1 MKEKL
6 ITLWKQN
13 IMLKRLVNYILY
25 SKQNKYVRTYRQ
37 SNMILNKDNKNVWNN
52 TNSEDLNKVD
62 SKQNNEYKV
71 NEEEK
76 QKSEQNIYKEMTK
89 KLYKKYNY
97 YEIGSNPHNINQNC
111 KQNYSYI
118 SELNIH
124 KMLLLG
130 LKKLNITKLNDMQI
144 NTLLTIQQGKD
155 VLLNYPDGSG
165 KTLAYILPIL
175 NNIYFIHD
183 YLEKII
189 LDYYDNTENSSISQN
204 YKSNNKPN
212 IYEEMGKYLLKY
224 SHYKNNA
231 ILEDNT
237 IEVHKKM
244 NKKENDNFNL
254 LPKNF
259 EKDLLN
265 KNDNDNY
272 KYSTK
277 RGRHSKKSE
286 SISNQINCQNVD
298 LNNISIMNKLI
309 EIIKIN
315 NINLSNLNSLEKNKS
330 ELQILNNILKN
341 GKFEKKKNS
350 PNNINIYEQT
360 YRYLIQNPLQM
371 NKTVIIITIN
381 KDNITQIINF
391 IKKIDILNRINIQT
405 LNDVPFVD
413 IEKTSEKEKRNYDTS
428 EPKHNNNDY
437 TQFDVANLQV
447 ENINYLNNPVLCNKE
462 IMWLVADILITTP
475 DIFLNSY
482 KNIGFEKNSNEAI
495 IPSIIIFDEVDML
508 FQNNAYRNTMMNIF
522 QIIKKRPEIYNPHI
536 NISEKNIENIN
547 KEIDNILLNNS
558 KDKKN
563 ELNIHTDIDPNQNN
577 NFKNNEK
584 SFIQLIFISSTLP
597 SVGHTT
603 VGSMLNER
611 FSNLVDIISC
621 LNYKIPKNI
630 QTQWI
635 ELNKEKIINLYL
647 FNTQYKNN
655 KIEEN
660 LQDLSL
666 SNKINQLENY
676 SFEHRLD
683 ILIYILK
690 KYHEL
695 TMEHIKLYDGI
706 KYSSGK
712 KQNEGENDFKNFD
725 NDYNKKSKIL
735 NNKFELI
742 YKFPIYKTIVFV
754 NNVKDCFKIYN
765 FLKKHNWPVYNFHKN
780 LSLNSRIQS
789 LHNFSNANIGI
800 LITTDLLSRGI
811 DTKNVDHIIN
821 FHFPSDVI
829 TYLHR
834 LSKINRLNSD
844 IQNFKSEKINI
855 ISSHRR
861 LFFVTNFISSTNT
874 QLANSIKKFDNNN
887 ISLLS
892 LFSRKKSFK
901 MKNKRK
907 DPKTNENKKYID
919 VDSIQNIELDIN
931 DAKLNQMLQIIS
943 NEKDKE
949 SKNSAIL
956 SPPNQQNRQNQQSH
970 ISKCEKNDYF
980 HQNENYSN
988 SSTIDTT
995 TSAYSIDSKNPQV
1008 QAPFTMFSLNQD
1020 EYKSDDESDEECL
1033 EKNYANS
1040 KYNIYQNI
1048 VCDVKRSYKETHNFS
1063 NKYSEEKNIKLP
1075 SWDNVQF
1082 DHQKYVIERF
1092 KNKECH
1098 LIGQVKRG
1106 KLILNNFESNNND
1119 DDLLF

>member
-6 ITLWKQN
+6 ITVWRQN
-13 IMLKRLVNYILY
+13 IMLKRPVKFILHLKENRYI
-25 SKQNKYVRTYRQ
+25 RTRRQ
-37 SNMILNKDNKNVWNN
+37 SNVILSNDNASVENN
-52 TNSEDLNKVD
+52 GSVESNRNG
-62 SKQNNEYKV
+62 
-71 NEEEK
+71 
-76 QKSEQNIYKEMTK
+76 EQNIYKEMTK
-89 KLYKKYNY
+89 RLYKKYNY
-97 YEIGSNPHNINQNC
+97 YEIGSNPNNINKNC

-118 SELNIH
+118 NELNIH

-130 LKKLNITKLNDMQI
+130 LKKLNIAKLNDMQI
-144 NTLLTIQQGKD
+144 NTFLTIQQGKD

-189 LDYYDNTENSSISQN
+189 LDYHENSSISQN
-204 YKSNNKPN
+204 YKSNNKFN
-212 IYEEMGKYLLKY
+212 IYEKMGKYLLNY
-224 SHYKNNA
+224 SYYKNNA

-237 IEVHKKM
+237 IQVHKKM
-244 NKKENDNFNL
+244 NKKENYNFNL
-254 LPKNF
+254 VPKNF
-259 EKDLLN
+259 ENNLLN
-265 KNDNDNY
+265 QNDDNSCKFSK
-272 KYSTK
+272 KY
-277 RGRHSKKSE
+277 GRHSKKNNSQKNE
-286 SISNQINCQNVD
+286 PILNQINCQNVD

-330 ELQILNNILKN
+330 ELQILNSILKS
-341 GKFEKKKNS
+341 GKLEKKNNVISPNNVNS
-350 PNNINIYEQT
+350 PNDVNIYEQT

-381 KDNITQIINF
+381 KDNITQIISF

-405 LNDVPFVD
+405 LNDIPFVD
-413 IEKTSEKEKRNYDTS
+413 IEKNIEKEKINDNTL
-428 EPKHNNNDY
+428 EPKNNDNTLEPKNNDNTLEPKNNDNTLEPKNNDNNY
-437 TQFDVANLQV
+437 NQFNVGNLQV

-462 IMWLVADILITTP
+462 IMWLVSDILITTP

-482 KNIGFEKNSNEAI
+482 KNNGFKKNSKETI

-508 FQNNAYRNTMMNIF
+508 FQNNAYRNTIMNIF

-536 NISEKNIENIN
+536 NISEQNIENIN
-547 KEIDNILLNNS
+547 KEIDKILLNNS

-563 ELNIHTDIDPNQNN
+563 ELKIDTNISQNN
-577 NFKNNEK
+577 TLKNNEQ

-611 FSNLVDIISC
+611 FSNLVDIVSC

-647 FNTQYKNN
+647 FNTQDKNN
-655 KIEEN
+655 KIEQN

-695 TMEHIKLYDGI
+695 TMEHIKNGQ
-706 KYSSGK
+706 KVK
-712 KQNEGENDFKNFD
+712 EKN
-725 NDYNKKSKIL
+725 L
-735 NNKFELI
+735 NKFELI
-742 YKFPIYKTIVFV
+742 YKFPIYKTIIFV
-754 NNVKDCFKIYN
+754 NNIKDCFKIYN
-765 FLKKHNWPVYNFHKN
+765 FLKKHNWPVYIFHKN
-780 LSLNSRIQS
+780 LSINSRIQS
-789 LHNFSNANIGI
+789 LHNFSNATIGI

-829 TYLHR
+829 TYIHR

-844 IQNFKSEKINI
+844 IKNLKLKKNNI
-855 ISSHRR
+855 TSSQDR
-861 LFFVTNFISSTNT
+861 LFLVTNLISSTNI
-874 QLANSIKKFDNNN
+874 QLANSIKNFDNNN

-907 DPKTNENKKYID
+907 DSETDANKKYID

-931 DAKLNQMLQIIS
+931 DTKFNQMLQIIP
-943 NEKDKE
+943 NEKDKK
-949 SKNSAIL
+949 SKTSTIFP
-956 SPPNQQNRQNQQSH
+956 STNQQNN
-970 ISKCEKNDYF
+970 ISKCEKNDYC
-980 HQNENYSN
+980 HKIETYSN
-988 SSTIDTT
+988 SSTTDTT
-995 TSAYSIDSKNPQV
+995 TSSYSIDSKNQQI

-1020 EYKSDDESDEECL
+1020 EYKSDDESDEECF
-1033 EKNYANS
+1033 EKNDANS

-1048 VCDVKRSYKETHNFS
+1048 ISDVKRPYKESHNFS
-1063 NKYSEEKNIKLP
+1063 NKYSERKNNKFP

-1098 LIGQVKRG
+1098 LMGQVKRG

-1119 DDLLF
+1119 DELLF